1 MTLASRHRVRR
12 RQPPAARGFTLVEVL
27 VALFVMAILATL
39 AWQGLDGIVRARD
52 SGGAAIER
60 SARLATV
67 MTQWEQ
73 DLKAVFDTGTVPAIA
88 FDGQTLR
95 LTRRTDDGVQVVAWA
110 VRGGLWQRW
119 AGPAYVRAAELG
131 EGWLRSQQ
139 LLGTEPG
146 QLTVAEG
153 ASTWQVYFNFDGN
166 WSNAQSTGNVA
177 APSADAIVGG
187 GPAPGQPQ
195 RLTLPGGVRMVVT
208 LDNQTLTRDVALG
221 PGE

>member
-1 MTLASRHRVRR
+1 MTAATQLRGRR
-12 RQPPAARGFTLVEVL
+12 RKPDDRGFTLVEVL

-52 SGGAAIER
+52 GGGAAIER

-73 DLKAVFDTGTVPAIA
+73 DLQAVFDTGAVPAIA

-95 LTRRTDDGVQVVAWA
+95 LTRRTEGGVQVVAWA

-119 AGPAYVRAAELG
+119 AGPACVRAAELG

-146 QLTVAEG
+146 HLTVADG
-153 ASTWQVYFNFDGN
+153 ASTWQVYFNFDGS
-166 WSNAQSTGNVA
+166 WSNAQSTANLATPNATGLGN
-177 APSADAIVGG
+177 GG
-187 GPAPGQPQ
+187 TLPGQPQ
-195 RLTLPGGVRMVVT
+195 RLALPGGVRMVIT
-208 LDNQTLTRDVALG
+208 LNDQTLTRDVALG